1 MDLFQSEKHEDMYCN
16 AEKNIMLLPYALV
29 LKDSI
34 RTLVLIGALG
44 TGGATVLILG
54 LGMDTPWAPWE
65 RDSNVMFPPVLFTLA
80 TFVATVAF
88 CASTVVYHTF
98 LKSITIDA
106 DKWWRISGSVFLLVY
121 SLYSFGSG
129 TFEAA
134 IMLNLLHLLVG
145 IPAII
150 LIPHTLKNKP
160 NNRVQT

>member
-1 MDLFQSEKHEDMYCN
+1 
-16 AEKNIMLLPYALV
+16 MLAPYVLA

-34 RTLVLIGALG
+34 RTLILIGALA
-44 TGGATVLILG
+44 TGGAALLILG

-65 RDSNVMFPPVLFTLA
+65 RDSNVMFPPVSFTLA
-80 TFVATVAF
+80 TFVATVSF
-88 CASTVVYHTF
+88 CAGTVVYHTL
-98 LKSITIDA
+98 LKSITNDA